1 MKRILVALCV
11 ILLAAPYAANAQDV
25 LRNLSAEDVET
36 ILEDDGYSAV
46 EILSETSLSV
56 RVNGDHY
63 LLTIFDDGDL
73 QLYFALSGTDADV
86 DDLNEWNRTKRLSRA
101 YIDEEGDPVV
111 ESDILAD
118 QGITKAQFL
127 NFVNVFKLTTQTFRT
142 FVSDL

>member
-1 MKRILVALCV
+1 MKRILIALCV

-36 ILEDDGYSAV
+36 LLEDDGYSAV